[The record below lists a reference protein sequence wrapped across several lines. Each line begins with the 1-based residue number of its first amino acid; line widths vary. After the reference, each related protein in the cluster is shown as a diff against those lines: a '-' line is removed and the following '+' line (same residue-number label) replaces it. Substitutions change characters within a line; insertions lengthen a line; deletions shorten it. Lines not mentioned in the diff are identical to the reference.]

1 MTDQWPK
8 GRPPITPAEFAD
20 FLPEPLVLSTTA
32 EMWSVTVQRLRYQPA
47 RLDYPPARDHRL
59 ALHLAGPTLIEET
72 RSRRDSRW
80 SDSGQASLIPAGEP
94 AKREFKGRPDFLLV
108 HVPPEL
114 LNDVLL
120 EAYDID
126 PASVDMVNHLAVPDP
141 ALDRLGRM
149 LLAEAE
155 ANAPGGR
162 LVADSLA
169 RTLAV
174 HLLRRYSSVS
184 LPNDVAVDAMPAPRL
199 RRVLDY
205 MQANLE
211 HDLSLAQLAAVG
223 GLSPTQF
230 TRAFRLA
237 TGESPYRYLIGLR
250 IAKARKELET
260 TNLAVIEIGLR
271 CGFEQPSH
279 FATTFRKAT
288 GMTPRE
294 YRAIRRG

>member
-1 MTDQWPK
+1 MWP
-8 GRPPITPAEFAD
+8 
-20 FLPEPLVLSTTA
+20 
-32 EMWSVTVQRLRYQPA
+32 VTVQRLRYQPVK
-47 RLDYPPARDHRL
+47 LDLPPARDHRL

-72 RSRRDSRW
+72 RNRRDSRW

-94 AKREFKGRPDFLLV
+94 ATRELKGRPDFLLV

-114 LNDVLL
+114 LNDAVV

-126 PASVDMVNHLAVPDP
+126 PASVEMVSHLAVPDP
-141 ALDRLGRM
+141 ALDRIGRM

-155 ANAPGGR
+155 AQAPGGR
-162 LVADSLA
+162 LVAESLA
-169 RTLAV
+169 RTMAV
-174 HLLRRYSSVS
+174 NLLRRYSSIAQPS
-184 LPNDVAVDAMPAPRL
+184 SSAVDAMPGPRL

-211 HDLSLAQLAAVG
+211 HDLSLVQLAAIG
-223 GLSPTQF
+223 GLGPTQF

-237 TGESPYRYLIGLR
+237 TGEPPHRYLVGLR
-250 IAKARKELET
+250 IAQARKELET
-260 TNLAVIEIGLR
+260 TNLAVVEVGLR

-288 GMTPRE
+288 GLTPRA
-294 YRAIRRG
+294 YRELRRG